1 MRYDLDMCNSFECDK
16 HFDCHRYKMYQQFKK
31 EYPNKPA
38 WLTSLEFCKQEL
50 YLKHEYYN

>member
-1 MRYDLDMCNSFECDK
+1 MGYDLDMCNSFECDK